1 MRHTFPITSS
11 KALGNTIPSSYYR
24 NERKQTNPTAV
35 SALWAALSLLSIKLY
50 HVLIL
55 IHLYKCVAAV
65 VYVLAFAPKEVIE
78 CVSTFIWHT
87 VAIKSVYGRLA
98 QMQRS
103 QTFRSMQSIRYVH
116 VHTTWYVSVYEPL
129 ERMTITVI
137 ILLIMMFICNNV
149 RSSRSRSSVV
159 HSFCFHYISFRFIS
173 FRVASFYILRLM
185 NFKCSARL

>member
-149 RSSRSRSSVV
+149 RSSRSRSFGRTFILLSL
-159 HSFCFHYISFRFIS
+159 HFIS
-173 FRVASFYILRLM
+173 FHFFSCRFILYLTS
-185 NFKCSARL
+185 NEF